1 MVYRTRAALCVCL
14 AMGLLSASASA
25 STTGEQLVWPG
36 SIAALERQ
44 LTSDDVEARRRGL
57 SDLSRLPPVV
67 QRRLLP
73 TLFSDPDPEV
83 RLAVADAALAIRLPD
98 AGARV
103 AKWLSDSD
111 PRVRE
116 AAAEVLS
123 VLRHPGAVSGLG
135 RALEDAEAPVRA
147 AAAQALGS
155 SGSPDAS
162 SFLLGHL
169 DDNDPEVRHA
179 VIAALEELGDPRAVV
194 PLIGRIQEQRATLRR
209 QAAAALGTLGD
220 SRAAS
225 ALIVALAD
233 GDAGVRAAAAESL
246 GKLRAEDAV
255 WSLGALLEAEAD
267 PNVQDAAF
275 DALGAVASPS
285 SVEAILRALARAR
298 PGTTRRIE
306 RALSRAGEV
315 ALSGLERCVFQPPRP
330 DAAAVCIA
338 ALGSIGGAAAA
349 AMVERALRQ
358 GSAEVTVTLT
368 ALGEAQQPSA
378 LPTVLEYLTSAA
390 PAERRAAMDAA
401 GRLMAPERE
410 LGLAVEPIVSALE
423 RARGSRLER
432 AGLIGL
438 LGRTG
443 SPRAAAAL
451 IREARASDEY
461 LRSIA
466 LEALGQLGPS
476 DADQVLIDA
485 LDSPHFPTR
494 WTAAIALRRV
504 GRSSAVEPILKRLAE
519 AASSRRETLAVA
531 LAGPLRGGPSDA
543 QLARVVELLKSSSGP
558 TKDALIEAL
567 ARVPTSRGVVPLR
580 ARLGGFG
587 AATRAKVAE
596 ALGAQPGARDA
607 LLALLNDTDAA
618 VRANAVWSLGSAGA
632 AADAATLSA
641 LLDDREISVAAN
653 SVAALAL
660 VASRFRLDVAPHL
673 CRAMADQ
680 RSHVRANAL
689 AGLRLTAAR
698 CQSAESIT
706 WLLEHD
712 SSDEVR
718 VAAARLLRDQTVWSS
733 QRAPLALQRCAAKDR
748 SGQVAAECAQAAA
761 PAPTAAKPLEVAILV
776 VPAGSQEPA
785 ARVPFSLV
793 RADGLIR
800 SGLSDRR
807 GWVWEPQAP
816 RGTLRLTTPS
826 VFVE

>member
-1 MVYRTRAALCVCL
+1 MSRPRVALSACLTVVLFGARAA
-14 AMGLLSASASA
+14 A
-25 STTGEQLVWPG
+25 STTSEPLVWPG
-36 SIAALERQ
+36 SIAALESQ
-44 LTSDDVEARRRGL
+44 LTSDEVEVRRKGL
-57 SDLSRLPPVV
+57 ADLSRLPPPI

-103 AKWLSDSD
+103 VKWLSDSD
-111 PRVRE
+111 ARVRE

-123 VLRHPGAVSGLG
+123 VLRYPGAISGLG
-135 RALEDAEAPVRA
+135 RALEDSEAAVRA
-147 AAAQALGS
+147 AAALALGS
-155 SGSPDAS
+155 SRSPDAS

-179 VIAALEELGDPRAVV
+179 VIAALEELRDPRAVV

-220 SRAAS
+220 ARATS

-233 GDAGVRAAAAESL
+233 GDAGVRAAAARSL

-255 WSLGALLEAEAD
+255 WSLGALLETEAD
-267 PNVQDAAF
+267 PSVQDAVIE
-275 DALGAVASPS
+275 ALGAIGSPS
-285 SVEAILRALARAR
+285 SVDAILRVLGQAR

-306 RALSRAGEV
+306 RALSAAGEV
-315 ALSGLERCVFQPPRP
+315 ALPGLERCVFQPPRP
-330 DAAAVCIA
+330 DVAGVCVA
-338 ALGSIGGAAAA
+338 ALGMIGGEAAHT
-349 AMVERALRQ
+349 VLELALRQ
-358 GSAEVTVTLT
+358 GSADPVVALK

-390 PAERRAAMDAA
+390 PAERRAALDAA

-410 LGLAVEPIVSALE
+410 LGLAVEPLVLALE

-432 AGLIGL
+432 AALLGL

-451 IREARASDEY
+451 IPEARGDDEY
-461 LRSIA
+461 LRCVA

-476 DADQVLIDA
+476 SADQLLIDA

-504 GRSSAVEPILKRLAE
+504 GSSASLEPILKRLDE

-531 LAGPLRGGPSDA
+531 LAGPLGAQPSEA
-543 QLARVVELLKSSSGP
+543 QLARVLELLNTSSGP

-567 ARVPTSRGVVPLR
+567 ARAPGARGTALLG
-580 ARLGGFG
+580 ARLSLFG
-587 AATRAKVAE
+587 KATRAKLAE
-596 ALGAQPGARDA
+596 ALGHQPEARDA
-607 LLALLNDTDAA
+607 LLTLLKDTDAA
-618 VRANAVWSLGSAGA
+618 VRANAVWSMGSAGT
-632 AADAATLSA
+632 AADIAALSA

-653 SVAALAL
+653 SVAAVAL
-660 VASRFRLDVAPHL
+660 IASRSRIDVAAHL
-673 CRAMADQ
+673 CRAMDDP
-680 RSHVRANAL
+680 RSYVRANAL
-689 AGLRLTAAR
+689 AGLRLTASS
-698 CQSAESIT
+698 CPDAERAV

-712 SSDEVR
+712 PSDEVR
-718 VAAARLLRDQTVWSS
+718 LAAARLIRDQAAWSS
-733 QRAPLALQRCAAKDR
+733 QQSPLALARCAAKDR
-748 SGQVAAECAQAAA
+748 SGQVAAECARAAEETSGTGA
-761 PAPTAAKPLEVAILV
+761 PVEVAVLV
-776 VPAGSQEPA
+776 VPAGSTAPA
-785 ARVPFSLV
+785 SSAPFSLV

-800 SGLSDRR
+800 SGSSDRR
-807 GWVWEPQAP
+807 GWVWEPRAP
-816 RGTLRLTTPS
+816 RGTLRLTIPS
-826 VFVE
+826 VFVD